1 MWKKATRISLWAMA
15 VILCSL
21 LVYVAIVFAGN
32 YVIDEKDL
40 VMSSAS
46 SLVDEDGET
55 ITKLYAEN
63 RELVKIE
70 DVPKHVQEA
79 FIAVEDRRFYDHP
92 GIDFQAISRAL
103 YKDVLSGSKVEGGS
117 TITQQLAKNIFLS
130 HEKTLLRKTKE
141 ATIAINLERKYTKKK
156 ILEMYLNQ
164 IYFGHGAY
172 GIQAAS
178 KLFFNKDVSELT
190 LEEGAMLA
198 GLPKAP
204 NGYSPIANPERSK
217 ERRDTVLSLMQRLDY
232 ITAEEAVRAQGKTIA
247 LDVSRL
253 EKEPAYLTYIDMVL
267 KEVKEKYALST
278 MEVLKGGYKIV
289 VPMSPEAQQSSYKA
303 MQNDQYFRGSDMK
316 ESPQGA
322 FVLMDSHTGGVMAV
336 QGGRDYVAQGFNR
349 VNAKRQP
356 GSTFKPLA
364 VYGPAMETNDW
375 EPYSL
380 LKDERLKY
388 NGYEPENYNDEYL
401 GKVSMYKA
409 IEDSLNAPAVW
420 LLNEMGLSK
429 SLKFIRELGM
439 DVEERK
445 LGIALGGLDEGVT
458 PLQITRGFSA
468 FANHG
473 EMVEPFFVKEIYDRD
488 GKLIGKADVEKKKVF
503 SKQNAWFMTKM
514 LEAVIKEGTGKR
526 GHVNTALA
534 GKTGTTTFEEVEG
547 GNKDLWFAGYTPD
560 AVGAVWIGYDRTT
573 KDRYMTGNSSDAT
586 LMFKNII
593 NEIPEQKNLAF
604 QKPKG
609 VEDLE
614 PPIEM
619 VEVDDLSAQYAFGRY
634 GVPGIQL
641 NWTPSEDERLMYKIY
656 IKTDNGA
663 EKIDTVEGEGSYT
676 VVSTKLFA
684 FPEFFIVPYDPL
696 TKQDGEPSNTVS
708 SSLF

>member
-1 MWKKATRISLWAMA
+1 MLKKATRISLWAMA

-46 SLVDEDGET
+46 TLVDEDGDT
-55 ITKLYAEN
+55 ITRLYDQN
-63 RELVKIE
+63 RDLIKIE
-70 DVPKHVQEA
+70 DVPEHVQEA

-103 YKDVLSGSKVEGGS
+103 YKDILSGSRVEGGS

-178 KLFFNKDVSELT
+178 KLFFNKDVSELS
-190 LEEGAMLA
+190 LEEGALLA

-204 NGYSPIANPERSK
+204 NGYSPIAHPEKSK
-217 ERRDTVLSLMQRLDY
+217 DRRNTVLSLMERLDY
-232 ITAEEAVRAQGKTIA
+232 ITAEEAVRAQGKTVA
-247 LDVSRL
+247 LDLSRI
-253 EKEPAYLTYIDMVL
+253 EKDPAYLTYIDMVL

-278 MEVLKGGYKIV
+278 TEVLQGGYKIV
-289 VPMSPEAQQSSYKA
+289 VPMSPEAQQASYKA
-303 MQNDQYFRGSDMK
+303 MQEDKYFRGSDPK

-336 QGGRDYVAQGFNR
+336 QGGRNYVAQGFNR
-349 VNAKRQP
+349 VNARRQP

-364 VYGPAMETNDW
+364 VYGPAMETNNW

-380 LKDERLKY
+380 LKDEPLKY
-388 NGYEPENYNDEYL
+388 NGYEPENYNDKYQ
-401 GKVSMYKA
+401 GSVSMYKA

-420 LLNEMGLSK
+420 LLNEIGLTK
-429 SLKFIRELGM
+429 SLKYIQEMGM

-445 LGIALGGLDEGVT
+445 LGVALGGLDEGVT

-468 FANHG
+468 FANGG

-488 GKLIGKADVEKKKVF
+488 GKLIGKAEVETKKVF

-514 LEAVIKEGTGKR
+514 LESVIKEGTGKR
-526 GHVNTALA
+526 GHVNTSLA
-534 GKTGTTTFEEVEG
+534 GKTGTTTLDEAEG
-547 GNKDLWFAGYTPD
+547 GNKDLWFAGYTPN

-573 KDRYMTGNSSDAT
+573 KDRYMTGTSSDAT

-593 NEIPEQKNLAF
+593 NEIPDQKNMAF
-604 QKPKG
+604 KKPKG
-609 VEDLE
+609 VKDLE
-614 PPIEM
+614 PPIELI
-619 VEVDDLSAQYAFGRY
+619 EVDDLSAQYAFGRF

-641 NWTPSEDERLMYKIY
+641 NWTPSDDKRLMYKIY
-656 IKTDNGA
+656 IRTDQGA
-663 EKIDTVEGEGSYT
+663 VKIDTVEGKGSYT
-676 VVSTKLFA
+676 VVSPKLFT
-684 FPEFFIVPYDPL
+684 FPDFFIVPYDPL

>member
-1 MWKKATRISLWAMA
+1 MLKKATRISLWAMA

-46 SLVDEDGET
+46 TLVDEDGNT
-55 ITKLYAEN
+55 ITKLYAQN
-63 RELVKIE
+63 RELVKIDE
-70 DVPKHVQEA
+70 VPEHVQEA

-92 GIDFQAISRAL
+92 GIDFQAITRAL
-103 YKDVLSGSKVEGGS
+103 YKDILSGSRVEGGS

-190 LEEGAMLA
+190 LEDGALLA

-204 NGYSPIANPERSK
+204 SGYSPIAHPEKSK
-217 ERRDTVLSLMQRLDY
+217 DRRNTVLSLMERLDY
-232 ITAEEAVRAQGKTIA
+232 IPAEEAVRAQGKTVA

-253 EKEPAYLTYIDMVL
+253 EKDPAYLTYIDMVL
-267 KEVKEKYALST
+267 KEVKEEYSLTT
-278 MEVLKGGYKIV
+278 MEVLQGGYKIV
-289 VPMSPEAQQSSYKA
+289 VPMSPEAQQASYKA
-303 MQNDQYFRGSDMK
+303 MQEDKYFRGSDLK

-336 QGGRDYVAQGFNR
+336 QGGRNYVAQGFNR
-349 VNAKRQP
+349 VNARRQP

-364 VYGPAMETNDW
+364 VYGPAMETKDW

-380 LKDERLKY
+380 LKDEPLKY
-388 NGYEPENYNDEYL
+388 NGYEPENYNDKYQ
-401 GKVSMYKA
+401 GSVSMYKA

-420 LLNEMGLSK
+420 LLNEIGLTK
-429 SLKFIRELGM
+429 SLKYIQEMGM

-445 LGIALGGLDEGVT
+445 LGVALGGLDEGVT

-468 FANHG
+468 FANGG

-488 GKLIGKADVEKKKVF
+488 GKLIGKAEVETKKVF

-514 LEAVIKEGTGKR
+514 LESVIKEGTGRR

-534 GKTGTTTFEEVEG
+534 GKTGTTTLEEVEG
-547 GNKDLWFAGYTPD
+547 GNKDLWFAGYTPN

-573 KDRYMTGNSSDAT
+573 KDRYMTGTSSDAT

-593 NEIPEQKNLAF
+593 NEIPDQKNMAF
-604 QKPKG
+604 NKPKG
-609 VEDLE
+609 VKDLE
-614 PPIEM
+614 PPIELI
-619 VEVDDLSAQYAFGRY
+619 EVDDLSAQYAFGRF

-641 NWTPSEDERLMYKIY
+641 NWTPSDDKRLMYKIY
-656 IKTDNGA
+656 MRTDQGA
-663 EKIDTVEGEGSYT
+663 VKIDTVEGKGSYT
-676 VVSTKLFA
+676 VVSPKLFT
-684 FPEFFIVPYDPL
+684 FPDFFIVPYDPL

-708 SSLF
+708 SSIF